1 MSLDSLLTHFILTIL
16 FSFLIG
22 LELRAYKVMFHP
34 DDREFF
40 GTARTYTFVGVLGF
54 ILYKIEP
61 INFSVY
67 IAGFM
72 GISLLFVLFYNKLLT
87 EKNHSIV
94 LYLVLLVVYSFGP
107 LSDLFP
113 LWFSSFIFVV
123 TIFLLNAKK
132 NILSFNMN
140 INIYEF
146 ETLGKMVLLSAVVLP
161 LLPQDK
167 IIPYL
172 GISLYKIWL
181 TVVVISAISYAGYIV
196 QKYLFPSKG
205 IFLTGLIGGTY
216 SSTATTVVLSK
227 KANTLEKNHIITASI
242 IAATTMMYIRI
253 LAISAIFNIEVAKTI
268 LLPFLF
274 FIILTIII
282 TYVYYIKASKT
293 VGNFEIKDS
302 NPLELGTAF
311 IFAFLFVI
319 TMLVTNY
326 VIDNYG
332 SSGLQFLSV
341 IVGFTDIDPFILSL
355 LTGKYTIEASQ
366 IASAIIIASGS
377 NNILKS
383 IYALWFGR
391 DKTFSSFVW
400 LMILGIFTILVGFF
414 FRFSY

>member
-1 MSLDSLLTHFILTIL
+1 L
-16 FSFLIG
+16 
-22 LELRAYKVMFHP
+22 
-34 DDREFF
+34 
-40 GTARTYTFVGVLGF
+40 
-54 ILYKIEP
+54 
-61 INFSVY
+61 
-67 IAGFM
+67 
-72 GISLLFVLFYNKLLT
+72 
-87 EKNHSIV
+87 
-94 LYLVLLVVYSFGP
+94 VYSFGP
-107 LSDLFP
+107 LSNLFSF
-113 LWFSSFIFVV
+113 WFPSLLFVA

-132 NILSFNMN
+132 KFLSFNMK

-146 ETLGKMVLLSAVVLP
+146 ETLGKMILLSSVVLP

-167 IIPYL
+167 LIPYL

-227 KANTLEKNHIITASI
+227 KAQTLEKNHIITAAI
-242 IAATTMMYIRI
+242 IAATSMMYIRI

-274 FIILTIII
+274 FIVLTGIT
-282 TYVYYIKASKT
+282 TYVYYKKASKV

-319 TMLVTNY
+319 TMMITNF
-326 VIDNYG
+326 VIQNYG
-332 SSGLQFLSV
+332 TSGLQFLST

-355 LTGKYTIEASQ
+355 LTGKYTIEPSH
-366 IASAIIIASGS
+366 IASAIIISAGS

-383 IYALWFGR
+383 IYTLWFGK
-391 DKTFSSFVW
+391 DKTITSFVL
-400 LMILGIFTILVGFF
+400 LMILGVFTILVGFF
-414 FRFSY
+414 L